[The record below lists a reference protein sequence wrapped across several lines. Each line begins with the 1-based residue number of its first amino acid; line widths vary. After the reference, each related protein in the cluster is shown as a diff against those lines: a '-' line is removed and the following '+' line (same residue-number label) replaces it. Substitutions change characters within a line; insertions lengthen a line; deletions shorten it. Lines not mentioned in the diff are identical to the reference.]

1 MARATCLPPQ
11 ASPRPRA
18 CRSPPANRIFERLAP
33 RHRIDLLRAI
43 RWHDLDSGVDTHEQS
58 ECAKRRTVV
67 CSGCDVVYSTNEEAS
82 TSRQSM
88 AAERGARARARRGAG
103 DQRRRQ
109 TTDGRLRHT
118 HRRTFRGGLRACR
131 SPPPPLSS
139 LEAASGTFLSQLP
152 RAIFFHRPI
161 DSIDLSAGQEQVWAR
176 AARR

>member
-1 MARATCLPPQ
+1 MEASERWLEPPVSLRKRLRVHERVVHRQ
-11 ASPRPRA
+11 RTEVLNASRR
-18 CRSPPANRIFERLAP
+18 
-33 RHRIDLLRAI
+33 RHRVDLLRAI
-43 RWHDLDSGVDTHEQS
+43 RWPHLDSGVDTHEQS

-109 TTDGRLRHT
+109 TTDGRLRHA

-139 LEAASGTFLSQLP
+139 LEAASGTFLFIAAS
-152 RAIFFHRPI
+152 ASHFFPPSDRLDRPK
-161 DSIDLSAGQEQVWAR
+161 S
-176 AARR
+176 RRVY

>member
-1 MARATCLPPQ
+1 MEASERWLEPPVSLRKRLRVHERVVHRQ
-11 ASPRPRA
+11 RTEVLNASRR
-18 CRSPPANRIFERLAP
+18 
-33 RHRIDLLRAI
+33 RHRVDLLRAI
-43 RWHDLDSGVDTHEQS
+43 RWFHLDSGVDTHEQS
-58 ECAKRRTVV
+58 ECARRRTVV

-139 LEAASGTFLSQLP
+139 LKAASGTFLSQLP
-152 RAIFFHRPI
+152 RAIFWHRPI
-161 DSIDLSAGQEQVWAR
+161 DSIDR
-176 AARR
+176 ATGE